1 MDTELRFIKPEALP
15 GTLIMT
21 LAALAAAS
29 TDQRAA
35 TVGVHRRE
43 ARAVIH
49 APEAVSNVRAGAG
62 FLTVK
67 LLAFLTV
74 RDVFVF
80 FWSTL
85 VVSYK
90 YIVRPRLILQE
101 QNI

>member
-1 MDTELRFIKPEALP
+1 MDTELRFVKPEALP

-21 LAALAAAS
+21 RAALAAAS

-35 TVGVHRRE
+35 TVGVHRGE

-49 APEAVSNVRAGAG
+49 APEAVSNVGAGAG

-85 VVSYK
+85 VVSCKYK
-90 YIVRPRLILQE
+90 YP
-101 QNI
+101 